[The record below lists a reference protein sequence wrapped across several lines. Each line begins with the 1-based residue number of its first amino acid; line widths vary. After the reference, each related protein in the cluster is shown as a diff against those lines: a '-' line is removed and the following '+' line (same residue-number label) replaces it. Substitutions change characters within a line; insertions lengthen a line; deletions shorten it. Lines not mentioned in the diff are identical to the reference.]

1 MIRGRQEE
9 EGKNSYEDLA
19 ENRKT
24 YDAHD
29 FFDSDEE
36 ADVGEELEN
45 GDSADND
52 E

>member
-1 MIRGRQEE
+1 MIRGRQE

-19 ENRKT
+19 ENRKS

-36 ADVGEELEN
+36 ADAGGELEN

>member
-9 EGKNSYEDLA
+9 GKNKYADLA
-19 ENRKT
+19 ENRRT
-24 YDAHD
+24 YDAQD

-36 ADVGEELEN
+36 ADAGRELED

>member
-19 ENRKT
+19 ENRRT

-36 ADVGEELEN
+36 ADAGGELEDD
-45 GDSADND
+45 DSAGND